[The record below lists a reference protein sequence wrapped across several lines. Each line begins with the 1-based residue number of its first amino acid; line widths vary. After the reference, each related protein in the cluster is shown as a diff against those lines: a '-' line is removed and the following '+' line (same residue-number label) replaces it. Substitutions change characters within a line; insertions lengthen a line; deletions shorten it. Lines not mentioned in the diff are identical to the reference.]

1 MTSPPG
7 IRTRLFE
14 NVIYRLERAS
24 SRNHREAAHL
34 ITGRRGELAAYF
46 YLRRQ
51 GFTVVAR
58 GWKSGQVRGDLD
70 LIAWESGTL
79 CFVEVKTRTTRAF
92 ATAEAAVDEDKRRV
106 LRRLARQY
114 LRQLP
119 VQDVPVRFDILSI
132 YLEPE
137 KASEFE
143 LFRSA
148 FGWD

>member
-24 SRNHREAAHL
+24 SRNHHEAAHL

-46 YLRRQ
+46 YLRRH

-70 LIAWESGTL
+70 LIAWEDGTL
-79 CFVEVKTRTTRAF
+79 CFIEVKTRTTRAF
-92 ATAEAAVDEDKRRV
+92 ATAEAAVDEDKRSI

-119 VQDVPVRFDILSI
+119 VQDVPIRFDILSI

-148 FGWD
+148 FGWE